1 VRKTDGSFG
10 CADERNVTI
19 RKIVDTTHMSLNSI
33 FSKLALSED
42 RDLNDWVTDAG
53 GVPAGQ

>member
-1 VRKTDGSFG
+1 MRKTDGSFG
-10 CADERNVTI
+10 CADERNVTM
-19 RKIVDTTHMSLNSI
+19 RKIVDTTRMSLNSI

-53 GVPAGQ
+53 GVPAGR